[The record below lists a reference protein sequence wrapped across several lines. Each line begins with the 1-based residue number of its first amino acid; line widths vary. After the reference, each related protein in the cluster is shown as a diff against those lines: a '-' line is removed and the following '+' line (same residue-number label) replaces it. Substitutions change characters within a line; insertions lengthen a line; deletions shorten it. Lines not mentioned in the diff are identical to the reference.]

1 MDYKIAEQV
10 LQEAVSDL
18 YTVSDF
24 VRWTASNFEAA
35 NLCFGHGTDNAWDEA
50 VALILG
56 TLQMP
61 KGADS
66 GLFSCRLIRS
76 EKQTIVDNVALR
88 INDRKPL
95 AYIINSAWFAGHE
108 YYVDEKVLVP
118 RSPIAELIENNFE
131 PWLLRSPA
139 NILDLCTGS
148 GCIALACAM
157 AFPDAHVDGSDLS
170 EDALSVARI
179 NRKNLNLEEHCDLI
193 ESDLFENLGSK
204 KYDLIVSNPPYV
216 DAADMAALP
225 DEYHSEPIL
234 GLASGNDGLDI
245 TRQILAQ
252 AAEYLTDG
260 GILIVE
266 VGNSAPALEEAFP
279 NLPFTWLEFERGG
292 DGVFLLEKEQ
302 LKNTIL

>member
-18 YTVSDF
+18 QTISDF
-24 VRWTASNFEAA
+24 VRWTASSFEAA
-35 NLCFGHGTDNAWDEA
+35 ELCFGHGTDNAWDEA
-50 VALILG
+50 VTLVLD

-61 KGADS
+61 KSADA
-66 GLFSCRLIRS
+66 GIFSCRLVRS
-76 EKQTIVDNVALR
+76 EKQAVVDNIALR
-88 INDRKPL
+88 INDRMPL
-95 AYIINSAWFAGHE
+95 SYITNSAWFAGHE
-108 YYVDEKVLVP
+108 YYVDERVLVP
-118 RSPIAELIENNFE
+118 RSPIAELIENHFE
-131 PWLLRSPA
+131 PWLLRSPKT
-139 NILDLCTGS
+139 ILDLCTGS
-148 GCIALACAM
+148 GCIALASAM

-170 EDALSVARI
+170 EDALSVARM
-179 NRKNLNLEEHCDLI
+179 NRENLNLEEHCELI
-193 ESDLFENLGSK
+193 QSDLFENLSGK

-216 DAADMAALP
+216 DAGDMASLP
-225 DEYHSEPIL
+225 DEYHSEPVL

-252 AAEYLTDG
+252 AADYLTEG

-292 DGVFLLEKEQ
+292 DGVFMLEKEQ
-302 LKNTIL
+302 L